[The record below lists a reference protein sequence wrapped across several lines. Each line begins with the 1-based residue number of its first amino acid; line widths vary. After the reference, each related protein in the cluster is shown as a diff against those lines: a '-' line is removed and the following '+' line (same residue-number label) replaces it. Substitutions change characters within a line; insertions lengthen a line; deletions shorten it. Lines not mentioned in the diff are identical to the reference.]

1 LGSSK
6 RGNRELMIAVVLVAF
21 CWSLAGLAALA
32 IGEWPFPDE
41 FTEFLVV
48 FTVGPVALALTS
60 S

>member
-1 LGSSK
+1 
-6 RGNRELMIAVVLVAF
+6 MIAVVLVAF